1 MDDCNFLFL
10 KDKKPEFYK
19 RCCFD
24 IDYAIAEEKYEDA
37 ISNSRKVLEMI
48 LKPKDDENL
57 NKKIISLKNKIPSD
71 VYGYMHDIRKW
82 GNAVMHINKRKEMGI
97 VEFTREHA
105 NDIANKLHY
114 IVWFQFPNTRFTDE
128 EYHVIEGDEKWIL
141 EFKGDSKVKNDY
153 LIDLADGISK
163 KADEQI
169 QDLDNSLQGDEI
181 EDSEEI
187 ESLEEDFNS
196 TKEVMVEI
204 MSDLSDD
211 EENKEKLEDFEKKYE
226 ELNDKYDKLASIKEE
241 KIKQKFKANEDL
253 DDEQKTAS
261 YYDGKKLIIEAGPGA
276 GKTTVLIERIKY
288 LIGTLGVRNADSL
301 LVITFTE
308 KAARELKEKLL
319 KEDISQVAV
328 DRMQISTI
336 HSFCRTLLKDYSFS
350 ATELIDDNNSERK
363 VLFLK
368 KHKEELG
375 FTGYDFI
382 PDGELRDVSRKF
394 DQYSSFGV
402 DTEGLAE
409 HVEETMLNKGRRSE
423 RKFKAFVDSQME
435 ITGEFPIAEV
445 QERDTF
451 NQRWTIHKFAAILRA
466 YGIYKNLL
474 DKEALFDFNYLQIK
488 ARDFLKDHWMDVKYK
503 NILIDE
509 FQDTDKVQMEMFEYL
524 MQGCQTITMVGDPDQ
539 CIYSFRGSDKDY
551 FEQIMNRDDF
561 HKVCLKNNYRSN
573 KNIVEFNEAYMSNY
587 RPLKDVNAKNDDDG
601 ALFYLSNED
610 EESEAKII
618 AKTIKHLK
626 TAGKVN
632 SYSNIALIS
641 RSRKREKIEP
651 LINELEKNG
660 IPSII
665 KGFEDFYEY
674 DEVKAMMNLL
684 WYLTSNMDEYEEFNI
699 KLFCKDNINDEMFNF
714 KFPTLSVLN
723 DVENPQEFSTLNQDQ
738 LESLGITDDR
748 DLEIFTRLN
757 RLKSDLHEGDDMT
770 ILDAYYK
777 LFNITDYVESK
788 YGILSGGEEESYKN
802 QKIMNLAFISYK
814 IRCFMDIES
823 RDDIDG
829 FFNFIYDNYESYSSP
844 MNELTDEDKVNI
856 LTAHKAKGLEFPVVF
871 VCSLKDRSFPFEYIY
886 GDNYRTPLN
895 YLYEKY
901 AEIDDEFKLDS
912 IQSKMMAEEERRIIY
927 VALTRAESCLIVSG
941 VENDDLPSKELSIM
955 KNSYPQIREL
965 TNDNINEIEFEK
977 PDDEFKQEDLTLS
990 FTSLEDYRKCPH
1002 LYNLAHN
1009 YRFETPQNEGMY
1021 IGSVAHGA
1029 LNGINTQAVMNE
1041 VSEERVDEIID
1052 KAIDSNP
1059 NLADNGRF
1067 ELIMDSVA
1075 DYWESFGSDWK
1086 ILASEYPFT
1095 ILKNE
1100 NGIKYNVKGQI
1111 DLIVQEDP
1119 DDDGHISLLDYK
1131 TDIDINNPDRYVRQL
1146 HLYYLALEHNPE
1158 FSNRDVENLIIFSL
1172 GSKDPAKYTKPKQ
1185 IIKHKLEQQLSNA
1198 AKLIRNNQYQKT
1210 EDTQQ
1215 CRGCLLKDLCNIED

>member
-1 MDDCNFLFL
+1 MDF
-10 KDKKPEFYK
+10 KIDK
-19 RCCFD
+19 
-24 IDYAIAEEKYEDA
+24 I
-37 ISNSRKVLEMI
+37 
-48 LKPKDDENL
+48 
-57 NKKIISLKNKIPSD
+57 
-71 VYGYMHDIRKW
+71 
-82 GNAVMHINKRKEMGI
+82 
-97 VEFTREHA
+97 
-105 NDIANKLHY
+105 
-114 IVWFQFPNTRFTDE
+114 
-128 EYHVIEGDEKWIL
+128 
-141 EFKGDSKVKNDY
+141 KNDY
-153 LIDLADGISK
+153 LLDLADDITK

-169 QDLDNSLQGDEI
+169 QNLDDSLQGDEI
-181 EDSEEI
+181 ENNDEI
-187 ESLEEDFNS
+187 EAIEEDFNS

-204 MSDLSDD
+204 ISDLSDD
-211 EENKEKLEDFEKKYE
+211 EENKEKLEDFERKYE
-226 ELNDKYDKLASIKEE
+226 ELNDKYDRLALIKEE
-241 KIKQKFKANEDL
+241 KLKHDFKVNESL
-253 DDEQKTAS
+253 DKEQRDAS

-288 LIGTLGVRNADSL
+288 IINEIGVKNASSL

-319 KEDISQVAV
+319 REDISQIAV

-402 DTEGLAE
+402 DTERLAE

-423 RKFKAFVDSQME
+423 KKFKAFVDSQIE
-435 ITGEFPIAEV
+435 STGEFPIDEV
-445 QERDTF
+445 QNRDTF
-451 NQRWTIHKFAAILRA
+451 NQRWAIHKFAAILRA

-474 DKEALFDFNYLQIK
+474 DKEALFDFSYLQTK
-488 ARDFLKDHWMDVKYK
+488 TRDFLKDHWNEVQYK

-524 MQGCQTITMVGDPDQ
+524 MEGCQTITMVGDPDQ

-551 FEQIMNRDDF
+551 FDQIMNRDDF
-561 HKVCLKNNYRSN
+561 YKVSLKNNYRSN
-573 KNIVEFNEAYMSNY
+573 RNIVEFNEAYMSNY
-587 RPLKDVNAKNDDDG
+587 RPLKEVNAKNKDDG
-601 ALFYLSNED
+601 ALFYISNED

-618 AKTIKHLK
+618 AKTIRHLK
-626 TAGKVN
+626 SAGKVN

-651 LINELEKNG
+651 LVNELEKNG

-684 WYLTSNMDEYEEFNI
+684 WYLTSGMEEYEEFNI
-699 KLFCKDNINDEMFNF
+699 KTFCKDNINDEMFNF
-714 KFPTLSVLN
+714 KFSTLNVLN
-723 DVENPQEFSTLNQDQ
+723 NVENPREFSTFTEDQ
-738 LESLGITDDR
+738 LAGLGITDER

-757 RLKSDLHEGDDMT
+757 KLKRDLHEGEDLT
-770 ILDAYYK
+770 LLDAYYK

-788 YGILSGGEEESYKN
+788 YDILSGGDDESYKN

-829 FFNFIYDNYESYSSP
+829 FFSFIFDNYESYSSP

-871 VCSLKDRSFPFEYIY
+871 VCSLKDKSFPYEYIY
-886 GDNYRTPLN
+886 NEDYRTPLN
-895 YLYEKY
+895 FLYEKY
-901 AEIDDEFKLDS
+901 ADIDDEFKMDA
-912 IQSKMMAEEERRIIY
+912 IQSEMMAEEERRIIY

-941 VENDDLPSKELSIM
+941 VENDGLSSKELSIM
-955 KNSYPQIREL
+955 KNRYPEIREL
-965 TNDNINEIEFEK
+965 TNDNIHEIEFEK

-990 FTSLEDYRKCPH
+990 FTSLEDYRQCPH

-1009 YRFETPQNEGMY
+1009 YRFETPQNQGMY
-1021 IGSVAHGA
+1021 IGSIAHGA

-1041 VSEERVDEIID
+1041 VSEDDVDEIID
-1052 KAIDSNP
+1052 KAMASNP
-1059 NLADNGRF
+1059 NLEDDGRF

-1075 DYWESFGSDWK
+1075 DYWEGFGSNWK

-1100 NGIKYNVKGQI
+1100 NGVKYNVKGQI
-1111 DLIVQEDP
+1111 DLIVQENP
-1119 DDDGHISLLDYK
+1119 DDESRISLLDYK

-1158 FSNRDVENLIIFSL
+1158 FSNKDVEKLIIYSL
-1172 GSKDPAKYTKPKQ
+1172 GSKEPAKSTKPNL
-1185 IIKHKLEQQLSNA
+1185 IIKHKLEQQLSTA

-1210 EDTQQ
+1210 NDTQK
-1215 CRGCLLKDLCNIED
+1215 CRTCLLKDLCDIED